1 MAIDDSTLIEIL
13 AGGGFGSPR
22 QDRQYFYLNL
32 WFQYLRTGFIEMDS
46 VSEAEVVDDSRHFCG
61 K

>member
-1 MAIDDSTLIEIL
+1 MAIDDPTLMEIL

-32 WFQYLRTGFIEMDS
+32 WFQFLRTGFIEMT
-46 VSEAEVVDDSRHFCG
+46 ALAKPGC
-61 K
+61 